1 MSFFF
6 NTDLEALK
14 SMDSSKGNKNSV
26 VLSNVDFRKAFSLA
40 IDRANW
46 VLATAG
52 YKPTYSLM
60 NDLYYYNIYE
70 DPTSTYRSTE
80 QAMQAIVN
88 LYGVEYGEGKTYKTL
103 EEAYKSITGFNIS
116 EAKELMARTTCC

>member
-1 MSFFF
+1 MS
-6 NTDLEALK
+6 DEAARQAFLSGALDEWAPSSSELK

-40 IDRANW
+40 IDRASW

-80 QAMQAIVN
+80 QAM
-88 LYGVEYGEGKTYKTL
+88 
-103 EEAYKSITGFNIS
+103 
-116 EAKELMARTTCC
+116 